1 MIPPGL
7 SHRWKTLEPL
17 IDAAV
22 ETPAEQRG
30 AFLDEMCVGDLD
42 LREELERLLSEY
54 GHADPLLDHPAAET
68 FSALLDDV
76 AVPPRDL
83 VNGNYRIEREIGRGG
98 MATVYLAH
106 DIRHDRKVAVKILHP
121 QLAAAFRGERFLAEI
136 RTMAQLHHPHIL
148 PLHDSGEVDG
158 ILFYVMPYVEGE
170 TLRQRLE
177 REKQLP
183 IADALRIIREVASAL
198 DSAHRH
204 GVIHRDIKPEN
215 ILLDEGGAVVA
226 DFGIALAVTAA
237 SSPASTLSGH
247 IAGTPRYMSP
257 EQARGDRAIDGRSD
271 VYSLAAVS
279 NEMLAGISGAV
290 DAIIERALAVT
301 PDARYRTAGEFADA
315 LAKEIGARAS
325 GHHRGRRS
333 AAYAIGV
340 VVVVAAAYGTTRVRQ
355 ENARST
361 SAIRAASAGA
371 GGTGRHQTRN
381 LAAYDLYQR
390 GLDQALSRS
399 DSGARLAIQYF
410 NQAIAL
416 DSGYAAAYA
425 ELAHMYVVA
434 NLGGRYPGLSRQEA
448 VAKAQA
454 TALKAVS
461 LDDSFADAHAE
472 LAFVSL
478 FATLDMRLAAREL
491 KRAVSLDPAGRLPHE
506 YLANLYEWTERPADA
521 LAEIRRANT
530 ADPLSVT
537 SSIELASALYF
548 NERYDD
554 ALKEL
559 DTLRRV
565 RPPIRRLR
573 LIAGSIYTVKR
584 MWPEAIAEFRDR
596 QKAAGKEKLPSAFLA
611 RTLALAGQRDEAARI
626 LAALIASSHEGE
638 GAFGVAIVYEG
649 LGDYDNAFAWLDKS
663 IDDHSMWVYV
673 MGPAFAKLRADPRF
687 DRIRQRL
694 NRTAESR

>member
-30 AFLDEMCVGDLD
+30 AFLDETCVGDLD
-42 LREELERLLSEY
+42 LREELERLLAEY
-54 GHADPLLDHPAAET
+54 GRADPLLDHPAAET
-68 FSALLDDV
+68 FSALLDDL

-121 QLAAAFRGERFLAEI
+121 ELSAAFRGERFLAEI

-158 ILFYVMPYVEGE
+158 ILFYVMPYVYGE

-183 IADALRIIREVASAL
+183 VTDALRIIREVASAL

-237 SSPASTLSGH
+237 SSSVSALPGH

-257 EQARGDRAIDGRSD
+257 EQTRGDRAIDGRSD

-290 DAIIERALAVT
+290 DAIITRALSVT
-301 PDARYRTAGEFADA
+301 PDARYPTAGEFADA
-315 LAKEIGARAS
+315 LGKAIGARAP
-325 GHHRGRRS
+325 GHNRGRRS
-333 AAYAIGV
+333 AAIALGIAV
-340 VVVVAAAYGTTRVRQ
+340 MALAAFGATRLRH
-355 ENARST
+355 EKAG
-361 SAIRAASAGA
+361 SASLVLPASAESI
-371 GGTGRHQTRN
+371 GRHQTRN

-399 DSGARLAIQYF
+399 DTGAHLAIQYF
-410 NQAIAL
+410 SQAIGL
-416 DSGYAAAYA
+416 DSSYAAAYA

-434 NLGGRYPGLSRQEA
+434 NLGGRSRGLSKQET

-454 TALKAVS
+454 AAIKAVS
-461 LDDSFADAHAE
+461 LDDSLADAHAE
-472 LAFVSL
+472 LAFVGL
-478 FATLDMRLAAREL
+478 FATLDMRLATREL
-491 KRAVSLDPAGRLPHE
+491 SRAVSLDPDGRRPHE

-521 LAEIRRANT
+521 LVEIRRANT

-548 NERYDD
+548 NGQYDE
-554 ALKEL
+554 ALRQL

-565 RPPIRRLR
+565 RPPIRRLQ
-573 LIAGSIYTVKR
+573 LIEGSIYTVKK
-584 MWPEAIAEFRDR
+584 MWPEAIAVLRER
-596 QKAAGKEKLPSAFLA
+596 QKAAGNDNLPSAFLG
-611 RTLALAGQRDEAARI
+611 RTLALAGERNAAKQI

-638 GAFGVAIVYEG
+638 GAYGIAMVYEG
-649 LGDYDNAFAWLDKS
+649 LGDYDNAFVWLDKS
-663 IDDHSMWVYV
+663 IDDHSLWLNV
-673 MGPAFAKLRADPRF
+673 MSPSFAKLRADPRF

>member
-7 SHRWKTLEPL
+7 SQRWEKLEPL

-22 ETPAEQRG
+22 EIPADQRG
-30 AFLDEMCVGDLD
+30 AFLGETCGGDLE
-42 LREELERLLSEY
+42 LRGELEELLAEY
-54 GHADPLLDHPAAET
+54 GHLDPLLDQPAAET
-68 FSALLDDV
+68 FSALLDEV
-76 AVPPRDL
+76 TALPREL
-83 VNGNYRIEREIGRGG
+83 VNGNYRVEREIGRGG

-121 QLAAAFRGERFLAEI
+121 PLAAAFRGARFLAEI

-183 IADALRIIREVASAL
+183 MADALRIIREVASAL

-237 SSPASTLSGH
+237 SSPASTLSVH

-257 EQARGDRAIDGRSD
+257 EQVRGDRAIDGRSD
-271 VYSLAAVS
+271 VYSLAAMS
-279 NEMLAGISGAV
+279 HEMLAGISDAV

-301 PDARYRTAGEFADA
+301 PDARYPTAGEFADA
-315 LAKEIGARAS
+315 LGKAIGARAS

-340 VVVVAAAYGTTRVRQ
+340 VVVVAAAYGATRVRQ
-355 ENARST
+355 ENAG
-361 SAIRAASAGA
+361 SASAAGAASAGA

-381 LAAYDLYQR
+381 LAAYDLYRR

-410 NQAIAL
+410 SQAIAL
-416 DSGYAAAYA
+416 DSSYAAAYA
-425 ELAHMYVVA
+425 ELAHMFVVA
-434 NLGGRYPGLSRQEA
+434 NLGGRLPGLSKQEA

-461 LDDSFADAHAE
+461 LDDSLADAHAE

-521 LAEIRRANT
+521 LAEIQRANR

-548 NERYDD
+548 NGRYDE
-554 ALKEL
+554 ALKQL

-573 LIAGSIYTVKR
+573 LIAGSIYTMKR

-596 QKAAGKEKLPSAFLA
+596 QKVAGKEKLRSAFLG
-611 RTLALAGQRDEAARI
+611 RTLALAGQRDEAAKI

-673 MGPAFAKLRADPRF
+673 MGPAFANLRADPRF
-687 DRIRQRL
+687 ERIRKRL
-694 NRTAESR
+694 SR